1 MDKDSTYAGA
11 LKVGVFRIVNM
22 NEITDKENFS
32 GRKLGRLPPW
42 LRRPIQTD
50 EAYAE
55 VQGLLKKSGLHT
67 VCEDAKC
74 PNRHECWNHG
84 TATFMILGNICT
96 RNCRFCNVATGKP
109 DGVDLDEP
117 LRLAEA
123 VEKMNLRH
131 VVVTS
136 VTRDDLPD
144 GGADIFARTITAVKE
159 RVPGVTVEV
168 LTPDY
173 AKEHLDHV
181 LDAGPEVFNHNI
193 ETVERLQS
201 PIRKTAT
208 YARSMEVLGNAANYG
223 DGSIKVKSGIML
235 GLGETNEEVFQTLED
250 LYANGVRLLTVGQ
263 YMAPTRDHVHTKRF
277 VTPKEFEEF
286 EAAAYGIGFEAVVS
300 GPLVRSS
307 YRADKMIAV
316 NL

>member
-1 MDKDSTYAGA
+1 
-11 LKVGVFRIVNM
+11 M
-22 NEITDKENFS
+22 NENKKSTEAE
-32 GRKLGRLPPW
+32 RLPAW

-84 TATFMILGNICT
+84 TATFMILGTVCT
-96 RNCRFCNVATGKP
+96 RNCRFCNVTTGKP
-109 DGVDLDEP
+109 EGIDLDEP
-117 LRLAEA
+117 ERLAGA
-123 VEKMNLRH
+123 VALMKLEH
-131 VVVTS
+131 AVITS

-144 GGADIFARTITAVKE
+144 GGATVFAQCITAIKE
-159 RVPGVTVEV
+159 QCPGVTVEV

-173 AKEHLDHV
+173 AKEHLYHV

-193 ETVERLQS
+193 ETVERLQE
-201 PIRKTAT
+201 PIRRTAN
-208 YARSMEVLGNAANYG
+208 YAQSMEVLRNAAAYG

-250 LYANGVRLLTVGQ
+250 LYANGVRLLTIGQ
-263 YMAPTRDHVHTKRF
+263 YLAPSRDHVHTKRF
-277 VTPKEFEEF
+277 VTPKEFADF
-286 EAAAYGIGFEAVVS
+286 EATALKIGFESVAS

-307 YRADKMIAV
+307 YRADNMISA
-316 NL
+316 

>member
-1 MDKDSTYAGA
+1 
-11 LKVGVFRIVNM
+11 M
-22 NEITDKENFS
+22 NERLDGEDVSDQDSEFPVGCSTVGGKAE
-32 GRKLGRLPPW
+32 RLPAW

-84 TATFMILGNICT
+84 TATFMILGTVCT
-96 RNCRFCNVATGKP
+96 RNCRFCNVTTGKP
-109 DGVDLDEP
+109 EGVDLDEP
-117 LRLAEA
+117 ERLAEA
-123 VEKMNLRH
+123 VVMMKLEH

-144 GGADIFARTITAVKE
+144 GGADIFARTITAVKK

-168 LTPDY
+168 LTPDFKKVDLY
-173 AKEHLDHV
+173 HV

-193 ETVERLQS
+193 ETVERLQA
-201 PIRKTAT
+201 PIRRTAN
-208 YARSMEVLGNAANYG
+208 YAQSMEVLRNAAEYG

-250 LYANGVRLLTVGQ
+250 LFANGVRLLTIGQ
-263 YMAPTRDHVHTKRF
+263 YLAPSRDHVHTKRF
-277 VTPKEFEEF
+277 VTPKEFQNLET
-286 EAAAYGIGFEAVVS
+286 AALEMGFESVAS

-307 YRADKMIAV
+307 YRADKMITA
-316 NL
+316 

>member
-1 MDKDSTYAGA
+1 MT
-11 LKVGVFRIVNM
+11 
-22 NEITDKENFS
+22 NERLDGEKPE
-32 GRKLGRLPPW
+32 RLPAW

-84 TATFMILGNICT
+84 TATFMILGTICT
-96 RNCRFCNVATGKP
+96 RNCQFCNVTTGKP
-109 DGVDLDEP
+109 DGVDLGEP
-117 LRLAEA
+117 ERLAEA
-123 VEKMNLRH
+123 VAVMKLKH

-144 GGADIFARTITAVKE
+144 GGAAVFARTIKAVKE

-168 LTPDY
+168 LTSDY
-173 AKEHLDHV
+173 AKEHLYHV

-193 ETVERLQS
+193 ETVERLQL

-208 YARSMEVLGNAANYG
+208 YVRSMEVLRNASEYG

-250 LYANGVRLLTVGQ
+250 LYANGVRLLTIGQ
-263 YMAPTRDHVHTKRF
+263 YLAPSRDHVHTKRF
-277 VTPKEFEEF
+277 VTPKEFADF
-286 EAAAYGIGFEAVVS
+286 ETTALKIGFESVAS

-307 YRADKMIAV
+307 YRADNMISA
-316 NL
+316 

>member
-1 MDKDSTYAGA
+1 LFDGWPFACTFADLKNEQGTTMSNDFPDGA
-11 LKVGVFRIVNM
+11 EV
-22 NEITDKENFS
+22 S
-32 GRKLGRLPPW
+32 AGRLPPW

-55 VQGLLKKSGLHT
+55 VQALLRENGLRT

-96 RNCRFCNVATGKP
+96 RNCRFCNVASGRP
-109 DGVDLDEP
+109 EGLDLDEP
-117 LRLAEA
+117 GRVADA
-123 VEKMNLRH
+123 AAKMKLRH

-144 GGADIFARTITAVKE
+144 GGADIFARTVVAVKE
-159 RVPGVTVEV
+159 RIPDATTEV
-168 LTPDY
+168 LTPDFSR
-173 AKEHLDHV
+173 EHLYHV
-181 LDAGPEVFNHNI
+181 LDASPDVFNHNI
-193 ETVERLQS
+193 ETVERLQA

-208 YARSMEVLGNAANYG
+208 YARSMEVLRNASEYG
-223 DGSIKVKSGIML
+223 GGASKVKSGIML

-250 LYANGVRLLTVGQ
+250 LFANGVRLLTIGQ
-263 YMAPTRDHVHTKRF
+263 YLAPTRSHVHTKRF
-277 VTPKEFEEF
+277 VTPKEFADF
-286 EAAAYGIGFEAVVS
+286 EDAALALGFESVAS

-307 YRADKMIAV
+307 YRADNMVAV
-316 NL
+316 

>member
-1 MDKDSTYAGA
+1 M
-11 LKVGVFRIVNM
+11 L
-22 NEITDKENFS
+22 NEIEDKEKSS
-32 GRKLGRLPPW
+32 GRKPERLPAW

-50 EAYAE
+50 EAYAK
-55 VQGLLKKSGLHT
+55 VQGLLKRSGLHT

-109 DGVDLDEP
+109 VGLDLDEP

-123 VEKMNLRH
+123 VAKMNLRH

-144 GGADIFARTITAVKE
+144 GGADVFARTIRAVKE
-159 RVPGVTVEV
+159 RVPGTTVEV

-173 AKEHLDHV
+173 AKEHLHRV

-208 YARSMEVLGNAANYG
+208 YARSMEVLRNAAEYG
-223 DGSIKVKSGIML
+223 DGAIKVKSGIML
-235 GLGETNEEVFQTLED
+235 GLGETNGEVSQTLED
-250 LYANGVRLLTVGQ
+250 LFANGVRLLTIGQ
-263 YMAPTRDHVHTKRF
+263 YMAPTREHVHTKRF
-277 VTPKEFEEF
+277 ATPKEFGEF

-307 YRADKMIAV
+307 YRADRMIAGG
-316 NL
+316 L

>member
-1 MDKDSTYAGA
+1 M
-11 LKVGVFRIVNM
+11 L
-22 NEITDKENFS
+22 NEIEDKEKSS
-32 GRKLGRLPPW
+32 GRKPERLPAW

-50 EAYAE
+50 EAYAK
-55 VQGLLKKSGLHT
+55 VQGLLKRSGLHT

-109 DGVDLDEP
+109 VGLDLDEP

-123 VEKMNLRH
+123 VAKMNLRH

-144 GGADIFARTITAVKE
+144 GGADIFARTIRAVKE
-159 RVPGVTVEV
+159 RVPGTTVEV

-173 AKEHLDHV
+173 AKEHLIRV
-181 LDAGPEVFNHNI
+181 LDAGPDVFNHNI

-208 YARSMEVLGNAANYG
+208 YARSMEVLRNAAEYG
-223 DGSIKVKSGIML
+223 DGAIKVKSGIML
-235 GLGETNEEVFQTLED
+235 GLGETNGEVSQTLED
-250 LYANGVRLLTVGQ
+250 LFANGVRLLTIGQ
-263 YMAPTRDHVHTKRF
+263 YMAPTREHVHTKRF
-277 VTPKEFEEF
+277 ATPKEFGEF

-307 YRADKMIAV
+307 YRADRMIAGG
-316 NL
+316 L